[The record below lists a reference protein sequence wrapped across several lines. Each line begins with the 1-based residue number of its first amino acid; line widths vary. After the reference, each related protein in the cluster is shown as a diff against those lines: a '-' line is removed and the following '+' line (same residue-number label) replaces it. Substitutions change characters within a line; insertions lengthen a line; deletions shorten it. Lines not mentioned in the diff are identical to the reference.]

1 MQNPKSKIQNP
12 KLALLLAID
21 PGANGAYAIRFPD
34 GTTTAT
40 RFTSESDFLE
50 AMFTLA
56 SQAAQNSTP
65 VTAYIEQ
72 VGGYVG
78 KAQPGS
84 AMFNFG
90 RNFGYILGICQA
102 LAFTVELIRPQT
114 WQKAYPTRT
123 TKTQNATQHK
133 RELKDH
139 ATRLFPT
146 LKPTLAT
153 ADALLILHHATKQ
166 Q

>member
-1 MQNPKSKIQNP
+1 MI
-12 KLALLLAID
+12 LLAID
-21 PGANGAYAIRFPD
+21 PGANGAYAIRYPD

-56 SQAAQNSTP
+56 SLAAQEQIT

-102 LAFTVELIRPQT
+102 LAFTVNLIRPQT
-114 WQKAYPTRT
+114 WQKSYPTRT

-153 ADALLILHHATKQ
+153 ADSLLILHHATKQ

>member
-1 MQNPKSKIQNP
+1 MI
-12 KLALLLAID
+12 LLAID
-21 PGANGAYAIRFPD
+21 PGANGAYAIRYPD

-56 SQAAQNSTP
+56 SQAAQKQIP

-78 KAQPGS
+78 KEQPGS

-90 RNFGYILGICQA
+90 RNFGYIFGICQA
-102 LAFTVELIRPQT
+102 LAFTVELIRPQA
-114 WQKAYPTRT
+114 WQKSFPTRT

-139 ATRLFPT
+139 ATRLYPT

-153 ADALLILHHATKQ
+153 ADALLILHHATK
-166 Q
+166 

>member
-1 MQNPKSKIQNP
+1 M
-12 KLALLLAID
+12 
-21 PGANGAYAIRFPD
+21 Y
-34 GTTTAT
+34 T
-40 RFTSESDFLE
+40 LE
-50 AMFTLA
+50 ALA
-56 SQAAQNSTP
+56 EEKVIP